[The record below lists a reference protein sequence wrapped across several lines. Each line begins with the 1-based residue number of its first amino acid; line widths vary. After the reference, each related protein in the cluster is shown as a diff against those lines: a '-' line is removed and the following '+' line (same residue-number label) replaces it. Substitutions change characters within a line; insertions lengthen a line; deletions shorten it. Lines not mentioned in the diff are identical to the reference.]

1 MKRLQLIGAVLLSSA
16 VLVTQ
21 ASDNKSGPAAKNRK
35 NREKDRNFVIVT
47 TKSVKKRGAALK
59 NQKPWAEAVISA
71 TKIESTPRK
80 KKGPKAK
87 NSKPWDN

>member
-1 MKRLQLIGAVLLSSA
+1 MKRLQLIVAVLLSSA

-21 ASDNKSGPAAKNRK
+21 ASDNKNGPAKNQRK
-35 NREKDRNFVIVT
+35 RKKDKDFVIVT

-71 TKIESTPRK
+71 TKIESIPRRE
-80 KKGPKAK
+80 KGPKAK
-87 NSKPWDN
+87 NRKPWDN

>member
-1 MKRLQLIGAVLLSSA
+1 MKRLQLVGAVLLSSA
-16 VLVTQ
+16 VFIAQ
-21 ASDNKSGPAAKNRK
+21 ASDTKNGPSKNQRK
-35 NREKDRNFVIVT
+35 RKKDKDFVIVT
-47 TKSVKKRGAALK
+47 TQSVKKRGAALK

-71 TKIESTPRK
+71 TKVQSVPNR